1 MADEIVLGYDGT
13 EVSDVALEV
22 ALGLARDLQTKLVVV
37 FGYDPARIGGEVRD
51 LDEALESRGKEAI
64 RKAEEK
70 AGAEGVQTETLV
82 IKSRPS
88 AALSELAGQRGARFI
103 VVGGYSERP
112 VTGAILGSTP
122 HKLLH
127 ISGVPVIVVPV
138 RE

>member
-1 MADEIVLGYDGT
+1 MAGEIILGYDET
-13 EVSDVALEV
+13 EVSDIALGVALE
-22 ALGLARDLQTKLVVV
+22 LARDLKTKLVVV

-51 LDEALESRGKEAI
+51 LDKALERRGKEAI

-70 AGAEGVQTETLV
+70 AHAEGVQTETLV
-82 IKSRPS
+82 VKSKPS
-88 AALSELAGQRGARFI
+88 AALSELATERQARFI

-127 ISGVPVIVVPV
+127 ISEVPVIVVPV
-138 RE
+138 RG

>member
-1 MADEIVLGYDGT
+1 MAGEIVLGYDES
-13 EVSDVALEV
+13 EVSDVALAAAV
-22 ALGLARDLQTKLVVV
+22 DLARDLKTKLVVV

-51 LDEALESRGKEAI
+51 LDQALEKRGEEAI

-70 AGAEGVQTETLV
+70 ARAAGVEAETLI
-82 IKSRPS
+82 IKNRPS
-88 AALSELAGQRGARFI
+88 AALSEVAAERGARLI

-127 ISGVPVIVVPV
+127 ISEVPVMVVPV
-138 RE
+138 HG